1 VTGSDIALKTLISQ
15 LPIGGKE
22 KQLVVFDSQ
31 GQLLAHP
38 NLTQSSYAQYGK
50 AGKKLLPEDFID
62 PTLQV
67 IVDDAIK
74 MQRSEYADSFKL
86 NNEAYI

>member
-1 VTGSDIALKTLISQ
+1 M
-15 LPIGGKE
+15 PIGGKE
-22 KQLVVFDSQ
+22 KHLVVFDSQ

-38 NLTQSSYAQYGK
+38 TLTQSSYAQYGK

-74 MQRSEYADSFKL
+74 MQLPEYASSFKL
-86 NNEAYI
+86 NDEAHIINIHKVDGLD